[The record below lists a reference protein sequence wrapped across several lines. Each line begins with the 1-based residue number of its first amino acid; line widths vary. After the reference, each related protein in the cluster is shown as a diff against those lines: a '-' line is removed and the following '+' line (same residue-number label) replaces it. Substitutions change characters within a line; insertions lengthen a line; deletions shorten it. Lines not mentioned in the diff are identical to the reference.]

1 MSDIPKDRQYTDTH
15 EWLREL
21 DDGSIEL
28 GITEHAQESLGDL
41 VFVELPEVDSE
52 VATGEECVVVEST
65 KAASDVFSPLDGEV
79 AAVNDA
85 LEDQPELVNQ
95 DPFGEGWLVRI
106 RPADGLPEG
115 LMDAD
120 AYAAHVESEG

>member
-28 GITEHAQESLGDL
+28 GITDHAQESLGDL
-41 VFVELPEVDSE
+41 VFVELPEVGSE
-52 VATGEECVVVEST
+52 VASGEECVVVEST

-79 AAVNDA
+79 AAVNEA

-95 DPFGEGWLVRI
+95 SPWEEGWLLRI
-106 RPADGLPEG
+106 RPANGMPED

-120 AYAAHVESEG
+120 AYAAQLESEG